1 MHAGLLRPD
10 HVDGPAA
17 EEVRTVAAEIASLP
31 SGPARR
37 APVALLFSYEAQWM
51 LGIQPQGEAFDP
63 LRLSFEFYTALRS
76 LGLDVDILPPNADLQ
91 GYSLVVAPSLPVLEE
106 QWVERL
112 QASSG
117 HILFGPRSGSKTREF
132 QIPAELP
139 PGPLQPVLPLRVSAV
154 ESLRPGHSEL
164 VPGSAGRVINWL
176 EHVETSLQPRLST
189 VEGKGIWFQS
199 GRINY
204 LAGWPDPALMLEILG
219 TLAAERGLPVR
230 SLPQGLRLR
239 RHGKVQFA
247 FNYGPH
253 DADMAGLIPEGA
265 SLLLSDLK
273 LPPAGVAAW
282 TIG

>member
-1 MHAGLLRPD
+1 
-10 HVDGPAA
+10 
-17 EEVRTVAAEIASLP
+17 
-31 SGPARR
+31 
-37 APVALLFSYEAQWM
+37 M

-154 ESLRPGHSEL
+154 ESLRPGHTEL